1 LDKNKCPKTGK
12 AKGLSKKGVFFAH
25 VDKSEKTQN
34 NLAA

>member
-25 VDKSEKTQN
+25 VDKSGN
-34 NLAA
+34 PRNILAA